1 MIKLVFLVAL
11 TVILLIAF
19 IAYAKANPLTK
30 LLKNTTLTLLS
41 AVLIYSIVLIATHT
55 NLGSII

>member
-19 IAYAKANPLTK
+19 IAYAKAKPLTK